1 MDRQNTRGILMWGL
15 LTLALVVKVH
25 RNTKLRLDLCSVL
38 LLHFT
43 RQFDELPDAR
53 EKLKKE
59 IGLKWVD
66 GIPGVRVQ
74 CGNIP
79 CVFEF
84 VTYKY
89 KPSIQ
94 PTDASSMPLE
104 EPDNGTTEN
113 WTERETPSP
122 DHTHPDT
129 QWFIEVKGKPQH
141 LPTPRQPGTRSPTRF
156 IPLDNG
162 SSMKPVNFN
171 AAFTTFNPTVSH
183 PRPQGSK
190 NGPRVLHFESHTHS
204 ISTSTT
210 ATLTSS
216 TSPVRIPVDSKETVP
231 TMQTTPTTQFHA
243 IIATNGSIQS
253 TEDTLPSIRG
263 STSSDPEP
271 SQTLLDQLPNNDVV
285 ALQLDTDALRPKP
298 KSLVQRDDL
307 SPTSSLSPTLNTQS
321 YASSGTP
328 PLRMRRKPDKN
339 LPVTP
344 QGTTQPS
351 NARNYSSNDRESRSQ
366 MSLDV
371 NDLLELLPTTGADD
385 NSSVICSNDATAAL
399 TAVHGH
405 TVDNKA
411 TPEEGSKHSTEV

>member
-1 MDRQNTRGILMWGL
+1 M
-15 LTLALVVKVH
+15 
-25 RNTKLRLDLCSVL
+25 
-38 LLHFT
+38 HFA

-66 GIPGVRVQ
+66 GISGVRVQ

-89 KPSIQ
+89 KPSSNNCIQ

-104 EPDNGTTEN
+104 EPDNGATEN
-113 WTERETPSP
+113 WTEQETPSP

-141 LPTPRQPGTRSPTRF
+141 LPTSRQPGTRSPTRF
-156 IPLDNG
+156 VPVDNG
-162 SSMKPVNFN
+162 SSRKPVNFN

-204 ISTSTT
+204 IATSTT

-216 TSPVRIPVDSKETVP
+216 TSPVHIPTDSKETVP
-231 TMQTTPTTQFHA
+231 TMQTTPTTQFRA
-243 IIATNGSIQS
+243 IIATNGSTQS
-253 TEDTLPSIRG
+253 TEDTLSNIRG

-285 ALQLDTDALRPKP
+285 ALQLDTDASRPKP
-298 KSLVQRDDL
+298 KSPVQRDDL
-307 SPTSSLSPTLNTQS
+307 SPTSSFGSALNAQS
-321 YASSGTP
+321 YPSSGTP

-351 NARNYSSNDRESRSQ
+351 NVRNYSSNDRESRSQ

-371 NDLLELLPTTGADD
+371 NDLLELLPTSGAEGD
-385 NSSVICSNDATAAL
+385 NSLVVHNNDAAAL
-399 TAVHGH
+399 TATHGH
-405 TVDNKA
+405 TVDNKT